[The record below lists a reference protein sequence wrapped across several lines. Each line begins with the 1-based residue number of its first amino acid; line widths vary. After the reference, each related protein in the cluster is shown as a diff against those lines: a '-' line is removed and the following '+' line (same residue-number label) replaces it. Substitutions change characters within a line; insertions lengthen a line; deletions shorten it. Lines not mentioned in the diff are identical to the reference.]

1 MFSTTMPASLSQMAG
16 EVLVSP
22 TRVEIAGPTRKADG
36 ITQSVVT
43 VRRDLK
49 SALVEHLL
57 GRAAAMKSVVFS
69 RSTRGADR
77 LAATL
82 RRSGLE
88 VAALHGDRS
97 ESQREQTLLDFR
109 HGRVTTLIATDLASR
124 GLDVQ
129 DVTHV
134 INFDVPRAAQD
145 YVHRIGRTGRMH
157 ADGEAITLVCA
168 EDRNYLLGIERALGR
183 MIPRMTVKGFDSEA
197 PLIVA
202 ASHGS
207 SREAQQAVPESGDP
221 AAPRP
226 ATVRNEDTPR
236 SHRARST
243 ARTKPAATP
252 VAASEVPAHGRRQR
266 TTALGRRSRKGT

>member
-1 MFSTTMPASLSQMAG
+1 MFSSTMPAQLSQMAG

-57 GRAAAMKSVVFS
+57 GRAAAMKALVFS

-109 HGRVTTLIATDLASR
+109 QGRVTTLIATDLASR

-134 INFDVPRAAQD
+134 INFDVPRVAQD

-157 ADGEAITLVCA
+157 AEGEAITLVCA

-183 MIPRMTVKGFDSEA
+183 MLPRMTVKGFDAES
-197 PLIVA
+197 PLVVT

-207 SREAQQAVPESGDP
+207 PRDAKQTGSESGDP
-221 AAPRP
+221 AAMRP
-226 ATVRNEDTPR
+226 PTARDHDAPR

-243 ARTKPAATP
+243 ARTKAAAAT

-266 TTALGRRSRKGT
+266 TTALDRRSRKGT